1 MNLLY
6 LPKHISSI
14 TDSPVRAFE
23 RTGGGLWKETLEVGP
38 DKQPPVPLPGIIREW
53 LQKPLDRPQIV
64 SVNTLLYFA
73 IVPVEQYRV
82 LLGPVQLTSPLHL
95 KRNYLNVEDAPAT
108 HALCD
113 TLLFIDAVLFPWNLF
128 APKEMQPAE
137 LIAANCSESAN
148 VDVQRYF
155 SKITYENRETN
166 SHHNGYS
173 QEVRMLGS
181 IETGDLKLLEQ
192 CQNESSTGEFGK
204 LSPSYERSI
213 RNVCIAA
220 VVLASRAAIRGGLH
234 PETAF
239 SLCDSYIIKI
249 ENTYPIDKVKTLV
262 EGAQTNYA
270 ALVHSLQETGT
281 EKRDGSTSHP
291 LVKKCENYIYDHLH
305 GKTTLKDAAN
315 ELGVAPNYLSTL
327 FKRCEGISF
336 SEFVI
341 REKISLAK
349 EMLIYSPLS
358 YRDIALTLGFS
369 SQSHM
374 GEHFKKLTGMTP
386 IQYKNRYA
394 VTETPL

>member
-1 MNLLY
+1 M
-6 LPKHISSI
+6 
-14 TDSPVRAFE
+14 
-23 RTGGGLWKETLEVGP
+23 
-38 DKQPPVPLPGIIREW
+38 
-53 LQKPLDRPQIV
+53 
-64 SVNTLLYFA
+64 
-73 IVPVEQYRV
+73 
-82 LLGPVQLTSPLHL
+82 
-95 KRNYLNVEDAPAT
+95 
-108 HALCD
+108 
-113 TLLFIDAVLFPWNLF
+113 
-128 APKEMQPAE
+128 
-137 LIAANCSESAN
+137 
-148 VDVQRYF
+148 
-155 SKITYENRETN
+155 
-166 SHHNGYS
+166 
-173 QEVRMLGS
+173 
-181 IETGDLKLLEQ
+181 
-192 CQNESSTGEFGK
+192 
-204 LSPSYERSI
+204 
-213 RNVCIAA
+213 CIAA
-220 VVLASRAAIRGGLH
+220 VVLASRAAIRGGVH

-270 ALVHSLQETGT
+270 ALVHSLQGTGT